1 MWVSIQAAAELLQK
15 HPNTIR
21 RRIRA
26 NTIPHRQVELSGR
39 MVYEVEV
46 PDELVGASWQ
56 DANGDAQDVT
66 DALRVEV
73 GRQQAARELAE
84 SETAPLRAENIEL
97 RRELA
102 DVREAFV
109 TVQAVSTVLER
120 DRDQARSRAE
130 RLAEELASERAESE
144 RDCELLRRAR
154 DYYLGGGIWSRL
166 RRAFSPFQGLAEL
179 RDSSVR
185 SAVSDGAKPTRDGQV
200 QIPE

>member
-130 RLAEELASERAESE
+130 RLAEELASERAD
-144 RDCELLRRAR
+144 RDRELLRRAR

-166 RRAFSPFQGLAEL
+166 RRAFSPFQGLVEL

>member
-130 RLAEELASERAESE
+130 RLAEELASERAE
-144 RDCELLRRAR
+144 RDRELLRRAG